1 MVWTR
6 VKIDQ
11 GKISERLSR
20 LLLNDAKR
28 TQMLDQIG
36 EASVREI
43 KMHFINQKSPEG
55 VRWKV
60 SKRAENDP
68 SRPTMLHRLV
78 LFNSIT
84 HKVSG
89 GQVSAGTDEI
99 KAGTLN
105 FGAKKGQYGAV
116 KDTGQPIPFGDIP
129 ARKFIGVSSQNVV
142 RVRDIVNSF
151 LRRQSQ

>member
-6 VKIDQ
+6 VKIEQ
-11 GKISERLSR
+11 GKISERLSN
-20 LLLNDAKR
+20 LLLTDAKR
-28 TQMLDQIG
+28 AQMLDQIG

-60 SKRAENDP
+60 SKRAEKDP
-68 SRPTMLHRLV
+68 SRPTMLHTLK
-78 LFNSIT
+78 LLNSIT
-84 HKVSG
+84 YKRSSG
-89 GQVSAGTDEI
+89 AVEAGTDDI
-99 KAGTLN
+99 RAGTLN
-105 FGAKKGQYGAV
+105 FGAKKGQYGNGV
-116 KDTGQPIPFGDIP
+116 PFGDIP
-129 ARKFIGVSSQNVV
+129 ARKFIGVSSQNEI

>member
-6 VKIDQ
+6 VKVDE
-11 GKISERLSR
+11 GGVSRLLSR

-28 TQMLDQIG
+28 AQMLDQIG

-55 VRWKV
+55 VPWKP
-60 SKRAENDP
+60 SKRALADP
-68 SRPTMLHRLV
+68 SRPTLLHTLK
-78 LFNSIT
+78 LLNSIT

-89 GQVSAGTDEI
+89 GQVSAGTDDI
-99 KAGTLN
+99 RAGTLN
-105 FGAKKGQYGAV
+105 FGARRGQYGAASN
-116 KDTGQPIPFGDIP
+116 GAPIPWGDIP
-129 ARKFIGVSSQNVV
+129 ARKFIGVSSQNEIK
-142 RVRDIVNSF
+142 VRDIVNSF